1 MVAENQY
8 ICSNLYID
16 LRNHF
21 HLNLLLLKLILA
33 ITQLRVRNIS
43 AGILAFNPAH
53 IRKSVW
59 GQEPCFL
66 IVLLSAPECDML
78 STQCPIQTEDN
89 LAIAFHCPVPAQRF
103 CLCPICSLISILTC
117 VYPIFLSF

>member
-1 MVAENQY
+1 MAAENPS

-21 HLNLLLLKLILA
+21 HLNLLLLKLFLA
-33 ITQLRVRNIS
+33 ITLLRVRNIS

-78 STQCPIQTEDN
+78 STWCPLQLRITLQELFIVQYLHRDF
-89 LAIAFHCPVPAQRF
+89 AFVLF
-103 CLCPICSLISILTC
+103 VLL
-117 VYPIFLSF
+117 